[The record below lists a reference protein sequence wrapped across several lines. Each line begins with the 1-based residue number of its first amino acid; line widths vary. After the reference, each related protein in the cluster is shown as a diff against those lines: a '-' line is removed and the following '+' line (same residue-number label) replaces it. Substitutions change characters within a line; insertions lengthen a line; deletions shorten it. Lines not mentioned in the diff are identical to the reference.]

1 VVETTSAPISQL
13 QRFDLSIN
21 TYTCPLAII
30 LFPSHAYS
38 MSPKSDLAVVICH
51 GSYHSPAPY
60 ERLVEALQVRG
71 IEAACPQL
79 PTSDLSKL
87 NVGDPSKPNFDLG
100 PPEQGYPQGKEDAD
114 AVLEVVRPLI
124 EQGKK
129 VLLLAHSSGGWVAT
143 QVAEPELHFKTR
155 REKGF
160 EGGIIGLF
168 YMGAFI
174 IPVGESV
181 SGFFQPKEGPPVT
194 PPFMQFHVSLLL
206 QLVETLYSLR
216 YRLLVQLGL
225 GLWFNPRR
233 FCSATLNQT

>member
-1 VVETTSAPISQL
+1 MT
-13 QRFDLSIN
+13 
-21 TYTCPLAII
+21 
-30 LFPSHAYS
+30 
-38 MSPKSDLAVVICH
+38 PKSDLAVVICH

-60 ERLVEALQVRG
+60 ERLVEALQVKE
-71 IEAACPQL
+71 IEAVCPQL
-79 PTSDLSKL
+79 PTSDLLKL
-87 NVGDPSKPNFDLG
+87 NVGDPNKPNFDLG
-100 PPEQGYPQGKEDAD
+100 PPEQGYPQGKEDTD

-143 QVAEPELHFKTR
+143 QVAGPEFHFKAR
-155 REKGF
+155 GEKGL
-160 EGGIIGLF
+160 EGGIIGIF